1 MTKPVAES
9 RARTNRIGRH
19 LPTSSGLIKTLQT
32 ARELELETVQ
42 IFVSNPQGWAT
53 ADTNALTLTMVV
65 VK

>member
-1 MTKPVAES
+1 MTKPVAGS
-9 RARTNRIGRH
+9 RPRINRIGRH

-32 ARELELETVQ
+32 ARELGLETVQ

-53 ADTNALTLTMVV
+53 LATHALTLTTVA